1 MSSKVRIISVF
12 SRPTHISCVCVL
24 DCFSRVRRG
33 QDSNLQSSSHEPDES
48 TNSSTPLGIKGRFA
62 PPFPFPPSHGPPFS
76 PNVVVL
82 PLPLLPVGW
91 QPYSVGGLTISVLT
105 KWESAIAFSTR
116 SLNTSRCL
124 HLSPIEVLF
133 KNLVRELV

>member
-62 PPFPFPPSHGPPFS
+62 PPFPFPPFS